1 MFRVE
6 ERRSVEVQEE
16 RERERAVGEYRAIV
30 YIVGG
35 GCAQPQT
42 LSR

>member
-16 RERERAVGEYRAIV
+16 REREREQLGNIERL
-30 YIVGG
+30 YI
-35 GCAQPQT
+35 
-42 LSR
+42 